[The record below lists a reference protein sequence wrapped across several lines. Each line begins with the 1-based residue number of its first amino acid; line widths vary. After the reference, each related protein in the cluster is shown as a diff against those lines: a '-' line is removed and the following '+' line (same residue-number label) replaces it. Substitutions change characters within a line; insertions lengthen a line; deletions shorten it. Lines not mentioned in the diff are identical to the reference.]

1 MRSAQRTPP
10 LPSLLWAQHT
20 RHLRHAPLTCCAGS
34 QGSHGPWGAQGEG
47 PASSGSLDPFGSQGS
62 MSMAGLPAGALRL
75 RLHVVTFNMAGTAPD
90 GPLPDT
96 LSSTDRGGADM

>member
-1 MRSAQRTPP
+1 
-10 LPSLLWAQHT
+10 
-20 RHLRHAPLTCCAGS
+20 
-34 QGSHGPWGAQGEG
+34 
-47 PASSGSLDPFGSQGS
+47 